1 MNEEKGSQ
9 ATSDPDP
16 ETVRGIPSFIWGHVI
31 GALLLALSSGTFLN
45 LPAMMTFNSAM
56 GSRCVGERPCL
67 LAMARRPRAWLAA
80 LADERRYR
88 RLARER
94 QSDHPIFTHVLCCL
108 FPWSSVLVAP
118 LGSFGS

>member
-56 GSRCVGERPCL
+56 VVGALVSGLVCGRWPGVL
-67 LAMARRPRAWLAA
+67 GPGWQLWLMSVDIAA
-80 LADERRYR
+80 
-88 RLARER
+88 
-94 QSDHPIFTHVLCCL
+94 
-108 FPWSSVLVAP
+108 
-118 LGSFGS
+118 